1 MPLLNELKINSGE
14 APAVV
19 RGRLIRFYSGI
30 GYRQDSGNTASLVF
44 RRGSVLKGWFSF
56 SPRSWK
62 AVVEATITLTPA
74 GESSVL
80 VRYRVDTTGH
90 IITPG
95 EVDFWNAEF
104 NALVDALTTGLVRP
118 ADSRRAER
126 AAVRGNWRF
135 LGELLAVLP
144 LGILQLLL
152 EMIPRL
158 VLAYFVM
165 RLFGRLL
172 FRLLPTVG
180 PVALTLISAF
190 LLLGVFAAL
199 LLSPLLQLAGQLAS
213 RAVNRLP
220 GWSTRLLSFVFVT
233 VLWGVLIGLVL
244 ASVDVIRALDTDIQL
259 VVMGGLLAAILAIGL
274 IRDRRDKEDQE
285 T

>member
-1 MPLLNELKINSGE
+1 MSLINELEINSGE
-14 APAVV
+14 VPAVV
-19 RGRLIRFYSGI
+19 RGRLIRFYTGI
-30 GYRQDSGNTASLVF
+30 GYRQDSGATASLVF

-62 AVVEATITLTPA
+62 AVVEATITPTPA
-74 GESSVL
+74 GESSVR

-104 NALVDALTTGLVRP
+104 NALIDALTTGLVRP
-118 ADSRRAER
+118 ADSRKAER

-135 LGELLAVLP
+135 LGELLAGLP
-144 LGILQLLL
+144 LVILEIIPIVALGQLL
-152 EMIPRL
+152 
-158 VLAYFVM
+158 M

-172 FRLLPTVG
+172 FMLLPIVG
-180 PVALTLISAF
+180 PVALTLISAM

-199 LLSPLLQLAGQLAS
+199 LLSPLPQRAGQLAS
-213 RAVNRLP
+213 RARDRLP
-220 GWSTRLLSFVFVT
+220 GWSARLLSFVFVT
-233 VLWGVLIGLVL
+233 VSWGMLIGLIAAPL
-244 ASVDVIRALDTDIQL
+244 GVIRALETDIQF
-259 VVMGGLLAAILAIGL
+259 VVMGGLLAGILVIAFAH
-274 IRDRRDKEDQE
+274 DRRDKQNQK